1 MDPLLLGVASL
12 VVLGAVAGVVG
23 LLLARGRRGPAAST
37 AVLVGVV
44 GVFAGAFAGYL
55 LGPKGGGGA
64 FLTGPAWAGAALGAV
79 LAVVLLLSVLSR
91 RRSRA

>member
-1 MDPLLLGVASL
+1 MHPLLLGVASL
-12 VVLGAVAGVVG
+12 VVLGAAAGVVG

-44 GVFAGAFAGYL
+44 ATFAGAFTGYF

-79 LAVVLLLSVLSR
+79 LAVVLLLTVLSR
-91 RRSRA
+91 RGSRA